1 MAEQSATAIRPKRA
15 CALPSKEIK
24 MKTRLLVTLALSCI
38 LALPALAQ
46 QASSNSSTQQ
56 AAPAA
61 SQSDNPREPLQPIK
75 SRDFWDGDD
84 PNVFNLILHPFA
96 SKTYV
101 KRHVQPIHDRLNELD
116 EITAA
121 DKVKIKDVDARAQ
134 QGIQLASEKTTLA
147 DQHATDAATRAQTAQ
162 MSATQASTRVS
173 TEEQVVGNLDQFKGS
188 AQTEIRFRPGQT
200 VLSKQAK
207 DALDQMADPL
217 KDQHSYIIEIQGYSA
232 GHGQAAIAAS
242 QKMADSVVRY
252 LVTSHQIPVYRIY
265 VLGLGNTPVAGD
277 AGTIKHT
284 SGGRVEVSLLKNDQV
299 SSAQR

>member
-1 MAEQSATAIRPKRA
+1 
-15 CALPSKEIK
+15 
-24 MKTRLLVTLALSCI
+24 MKTRLLVTLALSGI

-61 SQSDNPREPLQPIK
+61 SPSDNPREPLQPIK

-84 PNVFNLILHPFA
+84 PNVFNLIFHPFA

-101 KRHVQPIHDRLNELD
+101 KRQVQPIQDRLNELD

-162 MSATQASTRVS
+162 LSATQASTRVS
-173 TEEQVVGNLDQFKGS
+173 TEQQVVGKLDQFKGS

-277 AGTIKHT
+277 AGTAKHT